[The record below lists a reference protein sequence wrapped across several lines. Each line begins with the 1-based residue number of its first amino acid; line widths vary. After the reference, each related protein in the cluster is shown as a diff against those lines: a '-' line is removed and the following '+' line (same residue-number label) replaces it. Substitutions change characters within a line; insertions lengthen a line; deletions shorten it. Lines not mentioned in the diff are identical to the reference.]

1 MPQRITSGDWRK
13 VASMEDYRVERL
25 SDILVERATWRA
37 DATLHAA
44 PGAESDTAP
53 DAAPDVAPVYICG
66 QQVNQAGA
74 VWFRFWLVLAD
85 RIVDKYFD
93 ADGVMLGMR
102 VPICMPVESDG
113 SHLRTVD
120 LDLALWIGPEGQVTV
135 INEDLFDEAAAAGVL
150 TPQQVEYGEQAIRE
164 LTLAVAARKFPSALI
179 RNFEMDLRTSS

>member
-13 VASMEDYRVERL
+13 VAMMEDYRVERL

-37 DATLHAA
+37 DAAASAA
-44 PGAESDTAP
+44 PS
-53 DAAPDVAPVYICG
+53 AAPVDICG

-93 ADGVMLGMR
+93 ADGAMLGMR
-102 VPICMPVESDG
+102 VPICMPIESDG

-120 LDLALWIGPEGQVTV
+120 LDLALWIGAEGQVTV
-135 INEDLFDEAAAAGVL
+135 INEDLFDEAAATGAL